1 VRHKH
6 HYSLDEA
13 NALCEWVAHQISRI
27 READGRLGQQPAAS
41 DAQSRAADGDG
52 GGYPGRE
59 VAVDAVDIY
68 LRMRRLD
75 FMDVIVRDL
84 DRGLVDFPAL
94 RDGQEVYLCWTV
106 GEPSVQHWHDLDA
119 GAAGRHEL

>member
-1 VRHKH
+1 MRHKR
-6 HYSLDEA
+6 HYSVDEA
-13 NALCEWVAHQISRI
+13 NALRAWVAHQISQI
-27 READGRLGQQPAAS
+27 REAAGSLRQPTASAAL
-41 DAQSRAADGDG
+41 SRAADGDG

-94 RDGQEVYLCWTV
+94 RDGREVYLCWTV